1 MFPSDNYRARAI
13 ECMEAA
19 DATDSPER
27 KSVLLELAQRW
38 LDLASRM
45 DGRGLVGDVWT
56 CPGFVEGCGLGSGY
70 LV

>member
-1 MFPSDNYRARAI
+1 
-13 ECMEAA
+13 MEAA

-45 DGRGLVGDVWT
+45 DGRGLVGDVLLHR
-56 CPGFVEGCGLGSGY
+56 PRPARH
-70 LV
+70 